1 MEKECNV
8 VMLSTD
14 KETNLFWREGDG
26 LFYSDCSPQTAHSIN
41 SSCKGYSL
49 HITSNEEIKEGDW
62 YFSFIGREVR
72 KATKE
77 DIHQIKVSNKAGFEP
92 VRFKIIATTDTS
104 LKILIGCEESTND
117 NMEEPTPIYKLL
129 PQIPQSFIDTF
140 IEEYNKDNV
149 IDKVM
154 VEYQTDWNKE
164 TIMCMEGN
172 GDNPDDFPYTSR
184 FKIDKNNTI
193 NISLTEN
200 KDIFTF
206 EEVRSII
213 DQFICEE
220 CPEFSSKGNG
230 GTYLHKWIKE
240 NLK

>member
-62 YFSFIGREVR
+62 YLNEFNNSIT
-72 KATKE
+72 KANVNSDHIYYVASCK
-77 DIHQIKVSNKAGFEP
+77 
-92 VRFKIIATTDTS
+92 KIIATTDTS
-104 LKILIGCEESTND
+104 LGLAPFGGQDILD
-117 NMEEPTPIYKLL
+117 L